1 MEALNLPFAAEVV
14 KNLFLRDDKKR
25 NYYLVVMPEDKPANL
40 KVLHTTPENRPPP
53 VHEPPVHVR
62 ERPSSACCFQA
73 SFRRFRILMPC
84 RRQLDYAM
92 YTSGC
97 NSVTRG

>member
-40 KVLHTTPENRPPP
+40 KVLHTTPENRPPLFTS
-53 VHEPPVHVR
+53 PPFMFANAHLAHAVFRLLSGV
-62 ERPSSACCFQA
+62 SA
-73 SFRRFRILMPC
+73 S
-84 RRQLDYAM
+84 
-92 YTSGC
+92 
-97 NSVTRG
+97 

>member
-14 KNLFLRDDKKR
+14 KKLFLRDDKKR

-40 KVLHTTPENRPPP
+40 KVLHTTPENRPP

-62 ERPSSACCFQA
+62 ECPSSACCFQA